1 MNIIQSFTH
10 RLSDLIKQY
19 PLAMSFI
26 FISTAFIPWIQDESI
41 SRDMI
46 VVLLLPIYFSAALLL
61 TKYKYANGL
70 AIAYAILITLAFYFA
85 DRPIYDNDAYWGL
98 LLIHFVLFVT
108 YPLAKENRLFV
119 YNTVSRL
126 TQLALAI
133 VLAGIICICA
143 VLVLNSIEYL
153 FNINLLSHRIVPKTL
168 LFIMCF
174 FTPVFFLIF
183 EQRLAQNFQGE
194 RFHYVIELIINFI
207 FSPVVI
213 LYTLIVYLYLAKIL
227 FYFELPKG
235 GVVYIIMPY
244 IALGLCCQGLR
255 LLLID
260 AKWTGFYRVFAYLS
274 IAPLV
279 LLWVGIHTR
288 ITTYGLTE
296 IRVMLVVLASM
307 MTLFILFSMTQRLQ
321 QYRLFSLTACLLL
334 FISTILTSPYYLAQQ
349 HQLAR
354 FERLL
359 SELNILDE
367 QQQISAT
374 IFDSQFAKQLSS
386 EQVEKYK
393 QLDEIIG
400 VYIKTNPAAVAKY
413 GQEKLNYLHGFYY
426 NQIIY
431 NTPYQDEEASI
442 TFYAYD
448 TRRNGKYVIDI
459 APYQTLHLVNGYINN
474 GDPNDLEA
482 QDKSILFQRQFDL
495 IDEDTG
501 NKYGFDEH
509 YFVEVFKAAGL
520 DIHQKYSQD
529 TLLPL
534 AKQLTQVP
542 TREGG
547 LLIFRDMDF
556 KYEVHGDI
564 KGYVYQGGY
573 VEFYLAP

>member
-10 RLSDLIKQY
+10 KLRDLIKQY
-19 PLAMSFI
+19 PLAMLFI

-46 VVLLLPIYFSAALLL
+46 VILLLPIYFSTALLL

-70 AIAYAILITLAFYFA
+70 TLAYTILITLAFYFA

-133 VLAGIICICA
+133 VLAGIICIC
-143 VLVLNSIEYL
+143 VILVLNSIEYL
-153 FNINLLSHRIVPKTL
+153 FNINLLRHQIVPKTI
-168 LFIMCF
+168 LFIMFF
-174 FTPVFFLIF
+174 FTPVFFLIL

-213 LYTLIVYLYLAKIL
+213 IYTLIVYLYLAKIL
-227 FYFELPKG
+227 LNFELPKG
-235 GVVYIIMPY
+235 GVAYIIMPY
-244 IALGLCCQGLR
+244 IVLGLCCQGLR

-260 AKWTGFYRVFAYLS
+260 AKWTGFYRSFSYLA

-279 LLWVGIHTR
+279 LLWLGISTR
-288 ITTYGLTE
+288 IITYGLTE
-296 IRVMLVVLASM
+296 VRVMLVILASM
-307 MTLFILFSMTQRLQ
+307 LTLFILFSMTQRLR
-321 QYRLFSLTACLLL
+321 QYRLFSLVACLLL
-334 FISTILTSPYYLAQQ
+334 FVSTILTSPYYLAQQ

-374 IFDSQFAKQLSS
+374 IFDSQFAKQLST

-393 QLDEIIG
+393 QLDGIIG
-400 VYIKTNPAAVAKY
+400 HYIKTNPAAVAKY
-413 GQEKLNYLHGFYY
+413 GQDKLDYLHGFYY

-431 NTPYQDEEASI
+431 NNPYQDEDVSI

-448 TRRNGKYVIDI
+448 TGRQDNYAIDI
-459 APYQTLHLVNGYINN
+459 APYQTLHLINGYVNS
-474 GDPNDLEA
+474 GDPNELET
-482 QDKSILFQRQFDL
+482 QEKSTLFQRQFDL
-495 IDEDTG
+495 IDKQ
-501 NKYGFDEH
+501 NKYSFDER

-529 TLLPL
+529 KLLPL
-534 AKQLTQVP
+534 AKELTQVP
-542 TREGG
+542 TTEGG

-556 KYEVHGDI
+556 KYEVHGDM

-573 VEFYLAP
+573 IEFYLAP

>member
-1 MNIIQSFTH
+1 
-10 RLSDLIKQY
+10 
-19 PLAMSFI
+19 
-26 FISTAFIPWIQDESI
+26 
-41 SRDMI
+41 
-46 VVLLLPIYFSAALLL
+46 
-61 TKYKYANGL
+61 
-70 AIAYAILITLAFYFA
+70 
-85 DRPIYDNDAYWGL
+85 
-98 LLIHFVLFVT
+98 
-108 YPLAKENRLFV
+108 
-119 YNTVSRL
+119 

-133 VLAGIICICA
+133 VLASIICICA
-143 VLVLNSIEYL
+143 VLFLNSIEYL

-183 EQRLAQNFQGE
+183 EQRLTQNFQGE

-227 FYFELPKG
+227 FYLELPKG
-235 GVVYIIMPY
+235 GVAYIIMPY

-359 SELNILDE
+359 SELNILDK

-431 NTPYQDEEASI
+431 NTPYQDEDVSI

-448 TRRNGKYVIDI
+448 TRRQDNYTIDI
-459 APYQTLHLVNGYINN
+459 APYQTLHLINGYVNS
-474 GDPNDLEA
+474 GDQNERETLE
-482 QDKSILFQRQFDL
+482 KSTLFQRQFDL
-495 IDEDTG
+495 IDKH
-501 NKYGFDEH
+501 NKYSFDER

-534 AKQLTQVP
+534 AKELTQVP
-542 TREGG
+542 TTEGG